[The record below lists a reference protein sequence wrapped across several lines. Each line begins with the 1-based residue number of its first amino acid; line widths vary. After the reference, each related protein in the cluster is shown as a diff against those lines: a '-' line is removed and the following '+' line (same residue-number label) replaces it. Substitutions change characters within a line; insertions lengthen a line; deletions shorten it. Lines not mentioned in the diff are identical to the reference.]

1 MTGMKSRIEDRL
13 NAVFSPQHLAVSDDS
28 ASHAGHAGN
37 PHGRGETHFTVDIV
51 ANAFAGKTRVE
62 RHRAI
67 NQALAEEIAGGIHAL
82 ALKARAP
89 GE

>member
-1 MTGMKSRIEDRL
+1 MTGLKARIEEKL
-13 NAVFSPQHLAVSDDS
+13 NAAFSPQHLAVSDDS

-51 ANAFAGKTRVE
+51 TDAFAGKSRVE

-67 NQALAEEIAGGIHAL
+67 NQALAGEIAGGIHAL
-82 ALKARAP
+82 AIRAKAP